1 VTKSKQLH
9 RVEELAKEIINDGN
23 ALLDSLL
30 RIGNIDDFS
39 IDIVDNIIIAAHHIK
54 EQATRNAQAD
64 SDRTEIEEQEP
75 YCGPHIF

>member
-1 VTKSKQLH
+1 MTSI
-9 RVEELAKEIINDGN
+9 EELANKIVKDAR
-23 ALLDSLL
+23 ALLDTLL
-30 RIGNIDDFS
+30 RVGNIDDRS

-64 SDRTEIEEQEP
+64 SDRTEIEEQKP